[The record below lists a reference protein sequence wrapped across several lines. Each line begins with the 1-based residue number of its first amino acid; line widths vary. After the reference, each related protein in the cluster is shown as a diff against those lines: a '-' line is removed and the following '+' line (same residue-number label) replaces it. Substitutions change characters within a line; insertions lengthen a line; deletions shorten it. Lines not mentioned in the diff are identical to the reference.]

1 MLRSTR
7 KAALAV
13 AASLLSLS
21 ACGLGTAGGFI
32 PDTQSA
38 GELKDVKPLD
48 GLSISVGSKNFT
60 EQILLGKIAAI
71 LLRSKGADVED
82 LTNIPGSVSARQ
94 AIVKGKVDLEW
105 MYTGTAWISYLGHD
119 SGIPDSQKQYEA
131 VRAADKA
138 QNDLVWFKPA
148 PMNNTYGF
156 ATPTETAKK
165 LGISK
170 LSDLAKVPAAQRTFC
185 VESEFASRNDG
196 FQPMLKK
203 YGIPLG
209 QEVKRDHVRTL
220 DTGAIYAATD
230 RGDCTFGEVFTT
242 DGRIKALDLTVL
254 KDDRA
259 FFPKYN
265 VAVVV
270 RQPVLDDYPQLRDL
284 FAPVSAK
291 LTDDTLIALN
301 AKVDVEGQQ
310 PVDVALD
317 WLRSEHF
324 VR

>member
-1 MLRSTR
+1 MPRTTR
-7 KAALAV
+7 TASVLAA
-13 AASLLSLS
+13 AALLSLS

-32 PDTQSA
+32 PKTRSA
-38 GELKDVKPLD
+38 GVLKDVKPLD
-48 GLSISVGSKNFT
+48 GLQVSVGSKNFT

-71 LLRSKGADVED
+71 LLRSKGASVED

-105 MYTGTAWISYLGHD
+105 QYTGTAWISYLGHD
-119 SGIPDSQKQYEA
+119 SGIPDSTKQYEA
-131 VRAADKA
+131 VRDADAAK
-138 QNDLVWFKPA
+138 NHLVWFKPA

-165 LGISK
+165 LGVSK
-170 LSDLAKVPAAQRTFC
+170 LSDLADVPAAQRTFC

-209 QEVKRDHVRTL
+209 QKVKRSQVRTL

-254 KDDRA
+254 KDDKA

-270 RQPVLDDYPQLRDL
+270 RQPVLDEYPQLRDL

-291 LTDDTLIALN
+291 LTDEQLITLN

-317 WLRSEHF
+317 WLKSEHF